1 MPRLSTNDW
10 KGLWAVLW
18 RVLVLCPILW
28 IVGTALLLVVM
39 AALVVPPFYVA
50 FTIITGDWL
59 FAGAAL
65 LGWFVVLRFRS
76 SLLRWTLQGIKYGS
90 L

>member
-1 MPRLSTNDW
+1 MPRLTKNDW

-28 IVGTALLLVVM
+28 LVGSALLLVLM
-39 AALVVPPFYVA
+39 AALVLPPFYAVA
-50 FTIITGDWL
+50 AIFTGDWL
-59 FAGAAL
+59 FAAAAL
-65 LGWFVVLRFRS
+65 LGLFVVLRFRRP
-76 SLLRWTLQGIKYGS
+76 LLRWTLQSIEYGS